1 MSYTVSIQHA
11 AQFTALNLPPLAQ
24 WHQHYDGI
32 LITGPTA
39 SGKSALS
46 MYLASLQAS
55 SIISVDSALVYKKMD
70 IGTAKPSI
78 VEQSLVPH
86 YLLDLIEPTE
96 SYSVAQFLLD
106 TTQAIVDCQKQGRL
120 PILVGGTMMYVNALY
135 QGLNELPMIDT
146 VQRSLIVARA
156 NKYGWAALH
165 TELTR
170 LDPITARRLSPND
183 AQRIER
189 ALSVV
194 LSTGLPLSHWLAQSK
209 SSTPL
214 IKHHTIQFNEGI
226 NKNINEG
233 VNEGISLLNRCLH
246 ISIEPEKLL
255 LWQRIEQRFDSM
267 LNNGFLDEVYALMQ
281 RGDLSLNLPSMRC
294 VGYRQAWQYF
304 EALQNSHLPAY
315 SLSHLRERSVIAT
328 RQLAKRQMT
337 WLRQMPQRI
346 VLS

>member
-1 MSYTVSIQHA
+1 MSYTDTVSIQHT
-11 AQFTALNLPPLAQ
+11 AQFAALNLPPLAQ
-24 WHQHYDGI
+24 WHQYYDGI

-55 SIISVDSALVYKKMD
+55 SVISVDSALVYKKMD
-70 IGTAKPSI
+70 IGTAKPSR

-106 TTQAIVDCQKQGRL
+106 ATQAIIDCQKQGRL

-156 NKYGWAALH
+156 NKYGWATLYV
-165 TELTR
+165 ELTQ
-170 LDPITARRLSPND
+170 LDPITAARLSPND

-214 IKHHTIQFNEGI
+214 IKHHTIQFNEG
-226 NKNINEG
+226 
-233 VNEGISLLNRCLH
+233 VNENVSLLNRCLH
-246 ISIEPEKLL
+246 ISIEPEKSL
-255 LWQRIEQRFDSM
+255 LWQRIEQRFDNM
-267 LNNGFLDEVYALMQ
+267 LDNGFLDEVYALMQ
-281 RGDLSLNLPSMRC
+281 SGDLSLNLPSMRC

-304 EALQNSHLPAY
+304 EALQNSQLPAY
-315 SLSHLRERSVIAT
+315 SLNQLRERSVIAT

-346 VLS
+346 ILN

>member
-1 MSYTVSIQHA
+1 MSYTDTVFIQHT

-70 IGTAKPSI
+70 IGTAKPNI

-106 TTQAIVDCQKQGRL
+106 TTQAIVDCQNQGRL

-165 TELTR
+165 TELTQ
-170 LDPITARRLSPND
+170 LDPMTAARLSPND

-209 SSTPL
+209 SSRPL

-226 NKNINEG
+226 NEG
-233 VNEGISLLNRCLH
+233 ASLLNRCLH

-255 LWQRIEQRFDSM
+255 LWQRIEQRFDNM
-267 LNNGFLDEVYALMQ
+267 LNNGFLDEVTALMQ

-304 EALQNSHLPAY
+304 EALQNAQLPAY
-315 SLSHLRERSVIAT
+315 SLNHLRERSVIAT

-337 WLRQMPQRI
+337 WLRQMPQRLI
-346 VLS
+346 LN